1 MISKRPGDG
10 TGGISTLLSEARMPL
25 RENTTC
31 QPRVTTA
38 CQEWSSFVNYT
49 RLRILCW
56 IDGSRYHPAVSTSSR
71 LASNPLLQFPD
82 AQCCQYQI
90 PRSCQRSDPR
100 TPWIRSRRQRDFH
113 TPPALRPV
121 ARQPTGPRCTHRK
134 FTEIR
139 IIRTHND
146 VVE

>member
-31 QPRVTTA
+31 QRCVTTA
-38 CQEWSSFVNYT
+38 CQEWSSFVKYPPRGIHSLT
-49 RLRILCW
+49 E
-56 IDGSRYHPAVSTSSR
+56 GSRRHPSFQKKS
-71 LASNPLLQFPD
+71 LASYPLLQFPD